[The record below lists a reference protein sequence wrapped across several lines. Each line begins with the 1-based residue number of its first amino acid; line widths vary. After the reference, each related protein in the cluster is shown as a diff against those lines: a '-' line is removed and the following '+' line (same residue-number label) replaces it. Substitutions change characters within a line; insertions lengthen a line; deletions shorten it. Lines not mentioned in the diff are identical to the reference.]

1 MQFDVVD
8 IIHIID
14 ITHNVVIY
22 IITLIIIH
30 IILYTKFYSSSED
43 GYSGIKN
50 AYLLY
55 LFI

>member
-22 IITLIIIH
+22 IITLIVIY

-43 GYSGIKN
+43 GHSGIQN

-55 LFI
+55 LFM